1 MLAPTNSRLEKN
13 CKTGM
18 VTLRITSERK
28 RAWVYVENAAI
39 KHSNLAAGRE
49 AAWLEVYLPSM
60 QAPLNCC
67 FIIIVT
73 NTKVKNVFLMIRG
86 HTYPLCTKRC
96 IRKLSSHRTLTSN
109 VSLVFFFCFGRVDC
123 EVFSEKLEADVLYD
137 RRKFMKKEKTGAG
150 CLARQRSHRSPF

>member
-1 MLAPTNSRLEKN
+1 
-13 CKTGM
+13 M

-73 NTKVKNVFLMIRG
+73 NTRVKNVFFDDSRTYLPTVHKTVHPQTLLTP
-86 HTYPLCTKRC
+86 HTDFER
-96 IRKLSSHRTLTSN
+96 
-109 VSLVFFFCFGRVDC
+109 
-123 EVFSEKLEADVLYD
+123 
-137 RRKFMKKEKTGAG
+137 
-150 CLARQRSHRSPF
+150 